1 MYEAKSIVFYL
12 QRETCFIDESKRRTI
27 CGFMLLLRLAFFRLS
42 HVKEVLSN
50 TASLRLV
57 PEVCELLLTQYFLP
71 IFFINIIYNTMMR
84 INEYYFYS
92 SDEIH
97 IT

>member
-12 QRETCFIDESKRRTI
+12 QLETYFIDESKRWTI

-50 TASLRLV
+50 TAPLRLV
-57 PEVCELLLTQYFLP
+57 PEMCELLLTQYF
-71 IFFINIIYNTMMR
+71 
-84 INEYYFYS
+84 
-92 SDEIH
+92 
-97 IT
+97 